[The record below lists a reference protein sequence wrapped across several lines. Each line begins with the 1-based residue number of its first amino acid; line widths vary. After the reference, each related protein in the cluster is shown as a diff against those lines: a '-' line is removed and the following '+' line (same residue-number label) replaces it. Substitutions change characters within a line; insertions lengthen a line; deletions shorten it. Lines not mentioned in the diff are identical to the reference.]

1 MLKPSFKFQVVTE
14 SRTDIKETQRF
25 IIVFIIFS
33 KSKSLYSMF
42 KPSFKFQVVTELR
55 TDIKERQRF
64 IIVFV
69 IFSKSKEFVF
79 NIQTLLQIPGSD

>member
-1 MLKPSFKFQVVTE
+1 
-14 SRTDIKETQRF
+14 
-25 IIVFIIFS
+25 
-33 KSKSLYSMF
+33 MF

-55 TDIKERQRF
+55 IDIKETQRF

-79 NIQTLLQIPGSD
+79 NAQTLLQIPGGD